1 MAVQVQFWW
10 IAAMSRPLRIEFAG
24 ALYHVM
30 SRGNERGEI
39 VRDDMDRRKRL
50 DWLRRTVEMY
60 GWRFMKSDT
69 RLLRSE
75 RFVLRQM
82 EIERGL
88 GDSRSVARDAM
99 ETVQT
104 EPVLIGL
111 NGTDLNS
118 AATTRKPSSLWQTI
132 RC

>member
-1 MAVQVQFWW
+1 
-10 IAAMSRPLRIEFAG
+10 MSRRLRIEFTG

-39 VRDDMDRRKRL
+39 GRDDMDRRKRL